1 MGCFSSKEIKNP
13 ELSINRNSNH
23 IEKENTRPEAVDSG
37 YLFIIREVSANNEES
52 ALPSRFQSSRIQ

>member
-1 MGCFSSKEIKNP
+1 MGCFSSKDIKNP

-23 IEKENTRPEAVDSG
+23 IEKESTRQEAVDNA

-52 ALPSRFQSSRIQ
+52 ALPSRFQSSRNQ